1 MSKTGRYLECLQII
15 LKTKNHFYKYMIQL
29 KQLNY
34 STEKRH
40 GEQFIGMCTQSDP
53 GLDPGSNFTC

>member
-1 MSKTGRYLECLQII
+1 
-15 LKTKNHFYKYMIQL
+15 MIQL

-53 GLDPGSNFTC
+53 GLDPGSNFTCWDPGSSPGWL